1 MRLLTR
7 SLLLLL
13 AGLVFFL
20 LAGVVAT
27 WAPDKPVSAL
37 TARWAQP
44 PSRFLT
50 VGTMQVHLRDE
61 GPRDDPTPI
70 VLLHGTSDSLHT
82 WDGWAQALRGQRRV
96 IRFDLPGFGLTGPD
110 PQADYGIDA
119 YVRFVLAVLDALGV
133 QQIVLGGNSLG
144 GQIAWQTA
152 FAQPQRVRR
161 LVLVDAAGYPVTSLA
176 EPLAFRVARSWPLNQ
191 LLEWVLPRGLVQSSI
206 RNVVGDPSTVTKEQ
220 VDRYYD
226 MAVRAGNRRA
236 LVQRLA
242 KPDPDQSE
250 RIRSLR
256 LPTLVLWGSRDR
268 LIPLRSGERFAQ
280 DIPGARLVVLEGLGH
295 VPQQEDPLRTVAQLQ
310 RFLGMTPLE

>member
-20 LAGVVAT
+20 LAGLVAV
-27 WAPDKPVSAL
+27 WAPDKPVSEL
-37 TARWAQP
+37 TPRWAQP
-44 PSRFLT
+44 PSQFLR
-50 VGTMQVHLRDE
+50 VGTMLVHLRDE
-61 GPRDDPTPI
+61 GPRNDPVPI

-82 WDGWAQALRGQRRV
+82 WDGWAAVLREHRRV

-110 PQADYGIDA
+110 PQADYSIDA
-119 YVRFVLAVLDALGV
+119 YVRFVLAVMDTLGV
-133 QQIVLGGNSLG
+133 PSAVIGGNSLG

-152 FAQPQRVRR
+152 YAQPQRVKQ
-161 LVLVDAAGYPVTSLA
+161 LVLVDAAGYP
-176 EPLAFRVARSWPLNQ
+176 EPPQDVPLGFRLARSWPANQ
-191 LLEWVLPRGLVQSSI
+191 LLEWVLPRGLVQASV
-206 RNVVGDPSTVTKEQ
+206 RNVFGDPGKVHSDE

-242 KPDPDQSE
+242 LSEPDVSH

-256 LPTLVLWGSRDR
+256 LPTLVLWGERDR
-268 LIPLRSGERFAQ
+268 LIPLQSARRFAQ
-280 DIPGARLVVLEGLGH
+280 DIPGSRLVVLPGLGH
-295 VPQQEDPLRTVAQLQ
+295 VPQQEDPLRTAAEVQ
-310 RFLGMTPLE
+310 RFLGIMPQR

>member
-7 SLLLLL
+7 SLLLLS

-27 WAPDKPVSAL
+27 WAPDQPVAAL

-44 PSRFLT
+44 PSQFLP
-50 VGTMQVHLRDE
+50 VAGLQVHLRDE

-110 PQADYGIDA
+110 PRADYGIDA
-119 YVRFVLAVLDALGV
+119 YVRFVLAVLDTLGV
-133 QQIVLGGNSLG
+133 QQVVLGGNSLG

-152 FAQPQRVRR
+152 HAQPQRVRQ
-161 LVLVDAAGYPVTSLA
+161 LVLVAAAGYPVP
-176 EPLAFRVARSWPLNQ
+176 PLEVPMAFRAARSWPLNR
-191 LLEWVLPRGLVQSSI
+191 LLEWVLPRGMVQASA
-206 RNVVGDPSTVTKEQ
+206 RNVVGDPSAVSQEE

-256 LPTLVLWGSRDR
+256 QPTLVLWGARDR
-268 LIPLRSGERFAQ
+268 LIPPQSGERFAQ
-280 DIPGARLVVLEGLGH
+280 DIPGARLVVFEGLGH
-295 VPQQEDPLRTVAQLQ
+295 VPQQEDPMRTVAELQ
-310 RFLGMTPLE
+310 RFLGMTPRE

>member
-13 AGLVFFL
+13 AGLAFFL
-20 LAGVVAT
+20 LAGLAAV
-27 WAPDKPVSAL
+27 WAPDKPVSEL

-44 PSRFLT
+44 PSQFLS

-61 GPRDDPTPI
+61 GPRDDPAPI

-82 WDGWAQALRGQRRV
+82 WDGWAAALRGQRRV

-110 PQADYGIDA
+110 PQADYSIEA
-119 YVRFVLAVLDALGV
+119 YVRFVLAVLDQLAV
-133 QQIVLGGNSLG
+133 RSVVLGGNSLG
-144 GQIAWQTA
+144 GHIAWRTA
-152 FAQPQRVRR
+152 HAQPDRVRR
-161 LVLVDAAGYPVTSLA
+161 LVLVDAAGYPLPPVEVPMGFRLA
-176 EPLAFRVARSWPLNQ
+176 LSWPANRV
-191 LLEWVLPRGLVQSSI
+191 LEWVLPRGLVLSSL
-206 RNVVGDPSTVTKEQ
+206 RNVVGDPSRVTSEE

-236 LVQRLA
+236 LARRLA
-242 KPDPDQSE
+242 KPDPDLSE

-256 LPTLVLWGSRDR
+256 MPTLVLWGARDR
-268 LIPLRSGERFAQ
+268 LIPLQSGQRFAH

-295 VPQQEDPLRTVAQLQ
+295 VPQQEDPLRSVAAVQ
-310 RFLGMTPLE
+310 RFLGILPE